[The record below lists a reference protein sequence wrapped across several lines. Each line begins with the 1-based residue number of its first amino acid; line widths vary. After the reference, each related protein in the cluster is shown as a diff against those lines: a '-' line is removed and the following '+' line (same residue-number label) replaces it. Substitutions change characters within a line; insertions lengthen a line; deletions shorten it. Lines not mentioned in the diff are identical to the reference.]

1 MVKRVFVILLVSL
14 SCIGCD
20 QISKTIARQT
30 LPQSGV
36 IRLLGDTIRLEYTEN
51 LGAFLSFG
59 ASISEEVRF
68 WVFLVLNGALLTGML
83 IYLILSKE
91 SKIGQTVALSFVL
104 GGGLGNLI
112 DRIFNDGRVI
122 DFLNLGIGSL
132 RTGIF
137 NVADVA
143 ITTGVVLLLI
153 LSMRRKGKRPVASQH
168 PQEGGS

>member
-1 MVKRVFVILLVSL
+1 VNRIVLILLVSL
-14 SCIGCD
+14 TCIGFD
-20 QISKTIARQT
+20 QVSKMVARQT
-30 LPQSGV
+30 LQDSAV

-51 LGAFLSFG
+51 PGAFLSFG

-68 WVFLVLNGALLTGML
+68 WVFLVLNGALLMGILM
-83 IYLILSKE
+83 YLILSKQL
-91 SKIGQTVALSFVL
+91 STGQTIALSLVL

-143 ITTGVVLLLI
+143 ITTGVVLLLT
-153 LSMRRKGKRPVASQH
+153 LSIRGKGKRPVASQN